1 MRTRQRQYTVRVHTA
16 FAAAHVLRGYVGG
29 CERLHGHTWKVEAE
43 VAAQELD
50 GIGMAVDTREL
61 RAALERVTLE
71 LDHRLLNEIP
81 PFTEVNPTAENVA
94 AYVYGRLGHLLQAG
108 HGARLRLRSV
118 TVREDD
124 HSAVTYA
131 EEA

>member
-1 MRTRQRQYTVRVHTA
+1 MRVRQRQYTVRVHTE

-43 VAAQELD
+43 VTAHELD
-50 GIGMAVDTREL
+50 ALGMAIDTHEL
-61 RAALERVTLE
+61 RDALVAITDE

-94 AYVYGRLGHLLQAG
+94 AYVYGRLGHRLQAA

-118 TVREDD
+118 TVRENDR
-124 HSAVTYA
+124 SAVTYA